1 MADEEL
7 YQDLV
12 FRATDNGSLDNIQK
26 KYQRVNNEL
35 KETEKLTSQ
44 ISKNTSK
51 TSTKSS
57 SKDMSD
63 AEFKAALNGLGASD
77 YAAANQRNEEKVMKN
92 LYGSSKKRGGGSNK
106 NDELDDAA
114 KASAARLDAVTKS
127 VQKLQKSLDFT
138 NLVFKVKALGMAFE
152 GAMNIAKSGTQI
164 VEENNL
170 FYNQLTNVSKE
181 YGEVEKSATR
191 YYERAIDYQ
200 NKLYEATH
208 LNRVENMK
216 SQGAFFQLFNAQGV
230 GEELSYQL
238 SESLAN
244 AAIDLSSLFN
254 IDYDE
259 MVAKL
264 KSGIIGNSRPLRELG
279 IDVTEGTMQGILDE
293 LGIDTTVEK
302 LTFAE
307 KEILRYMT
315 IVKQVGYAQGDFANT
330 FQQSANQI
338 RVFESELHTVGQM
351 VGAIFNKLLSNVMSV
366 ARGIIMAVEEI
377 LTALGSLIGVD
388 WSDTG
393 TTKPLASL
401 GEEVDDVATGIG
413 GATAAAKEFK
423 KQLMSF
429 DEIHNLTPPEK
440 SSGGGG
446 GGGAA
451 GLNGLLNSALTDELE
466 QWRSN
471 FDKIDDA
478 AKEIKD
484 NILKTLG
491 FTTDI
496 NGNLKWSAANFWDN
510 IGPWGRAIIRT
521 IQGILAFKIA
531 AKAISLYGTVQK
543 IFSFFTKNPLKG
555 SGLEVGLDSL
565 QKKASGVGERLSE
578 LWETMNNPGAGLD
591 AQVESATR
599 LFGVFAGAMEVLNGV
614 SALIGDIRD
623 VVQGTVD
630 AADMAP
636 AIILRI
642 GEAIAGV
649 VAVIS
654 ALSNTMNPIVTIIA
668 AIVGLV
674 AAIGAR
680 IIENNA
686 HAKAANSEWKQWK
699 EDIED
704 IHKANEKITEDMKA
718 QGEESGKLAQQSK
731 SELDY
736 YTALKSELDSI
747 VDKNGKIKD
756 GYQTRAQVIV
766 NELNNA
772 LGTNLK
778 IVDGEIQNYKELG
791 TKIDDIIKKKK
802 NEIFLN
808 AYADDYAKALK
819 EQNEKYGILTNSVN
833 KYNEALD
840 KSDYKTGV
848 STYNDL
854 KNKLKELGI
863 EYQETGDKLKDWK
876 GMQGELWS
884 QLNGVNSQFYIGADH
899 VGAYRQKLQDLGYS
913 EDEIQGKLKEFNQT
927 LSDAT
932 NNYDGYKEA
941 LNNVKTAQ
949 NEVNT
954 AQQNWQQNE
963 EIMIAYRDL
972 EAAVIENN
980 SAKITASEIA
990 LQNAYNSTKNVAEET
1005 ISASMKKVQEQKD
1018 FFIKVK
1024 KEQGEDITKIDTN
1037 FYDSQIK
1044 DLAENLR
1051 LQTKT
1056 VDKLSKDQIEAW
1068 KDLAKNSKDTYEE
1081 QISQLDDETQTLL
1094 NTLTGNVKAEQ
1105 PEYWNVWSEMAAN
1118 SKEKFKQNIQSL
1130 PQDEQTTLL
1139 AGISTVKGCE
1149 QATVEAYG
1157 QLSDAGKIEYLGK
1170 IKELPKEQRDKIL
1183 EMLGEFGKQEG
1194 TAGTAA
1200 KELAGT
1206 IQKAINGEELK
1217 IGDKQVTVEGKA
1229 IDEKIKSAIGTVT
1242 VPIKGEYKAHWQRVK
1257 NPYTEE
1263 YEYKYFAKGGR
1274 PAKGQ
1279 IFVAR
1284 EAGAELVGNIGGSTG
1299 VMNNIQIITA
1309 VAKGVSSAVANVLKA
1324 GFKIEMPQDN
1334 SVTNVQEELVNEIR
1348 TSNEYASQETKA
1360 ARPSVSSKYGF
1371 TTNANEYGT
1380 QGLAQ
1385 VLAAAVEYGMS
1396 NANVNVKVEAKTD
1409 TGVVLKQVSEAVGD
1423 YVNQTGQL
1431 PFAIPM

>member
-1 MADEEL
+1 MNDDELFQNIVINE
-7 YQDLV
+7 
-12 FRATDNGSLDNIQK
+12 TDNGTIDKINKKIEKQNQLIEKSNKSASKSNSNFRGITAVKGNAKDGIEYDKDLAKIFNDESLDKLQK
-26 KYQRVNNEL
+26 
-35 KETEKLTSQ
+35 TA
-44 ISKNTSK
+44 KNSVK
-51 TSTKSS
+51 KGAKSG
-57 SKDMSD
+57 KSD
-63 AEFKAALNGLGASD
+63 
-77 YAAANQRNEEKVMKN
+77 V
-92 LYGSSKKRGGGSNK
+92 
-106 NDELDDAA
+106 DDAA

-238 SESLAN
+238 SEWLSN
-244 AAIDLSSLFN
+244 ASIDLSSLFN

-338 RVFESELHTVGQM
+338 RVFESELQTVGQM

-429 DEIHNLTPPEK
+429 DEIHNLTPPDK

-451 GLNGLLNSALTDELE
+451 GLNGLLNSALTDEL
-466 QWRSN
+466 QKWQSN
-471 FDKIDDA
+471 FEKIDDE
-478 AKEIKD
+478 AKKIKD

-491 FTTDI
+491 FSKDI
-496 NGNLKWSAANFWDN
+496 NGNLKWSITDFWNN
-510 IGPWGRAIIRT
+510 IGGWGRNIIRALQ
-521 IQGILAFKIA
+521 IILAFKIG
-531 AKAISLYGTVQK
+531 AKIVELAGNIKK
-543 IFSFFTKNPLKG
+543 IMALLDGKMLKG
-555 SGLEVGLDSL
+555 SGLEVGIKMLGNTF
-565 QKKASGVGERLSE
+565 K
-578 LWETMNNPGAGLD
+578 
-591 AQVESATR
+591 ATR
-599 LFGVFAGAMEVLNGV
+599 ENFNQMIDDWAFGDWDKNGAATKFMTQLGGITSAIIGIVKLFQ
-614 SALIGDIRD
+614 D
-623 VVQGTVD
+623 VRAILDGTVE
-630 AADMAP
+630 AADMLP
-636 AIILRI
+636 AVILRI
-642 GEAIAGV
+642 TQAITGV
-649 VAVIS
+649 IAVITAVQAS
-654 ALSNTMNPIVTIIA
+654 ISPIVSILSLVVSIVTGIVASFVELGAEGNKEFTQLKNKINDA
-668 AIVGLV
+668 AEARKKYNE
-674 AAIGAR
+674 AA
-680 IIENNA
+680 
-686 HAKAANSEWKQWK
+686 K
-699 EDIED
+699 E
-704 IHKANEKITEDMKA
+704 TR
-718 QGEESGKLAQQSK
+718 ESTLKEIDEGKST
-731 SELDY
+731 LDY
-736 YTALKSELDSI
+736 YNRLKEELVTL
-747 VDKNGKIKD
+747 VDANGKIKT
-756 GYQTRAQVIV
+756 G
-766 NELNNA
+766 NEARVKFIMGELKTGLGVEYDLNGN
-772 LGTNLK
+772 
-778 IVDGEIQNYKELG
+778 
-791 TKIDDIIKKKK
+791 IIKQYDDYISNINKAIQAKK
-802 NEIFLN
+802 NEIYIN
-808 AYADDYAKALK
+808 AFQDDYTEALKRSKTATNDLSNASQNLQDIENSEKYKKAL
-819 EQNEKYGILTNSVN
+819 EKYGWLKDRLKEAGYEFKETGN
-833 KYNEALD
+833 KAEDFKKVCQLIQAGGTFGWI
-840 KSDYKTGV
+840 SDTDQGIK
-848 STYNDL
+848 DL
-854 KNKLKELGI
+854 KVD
-863 EYQETGDKLKDWK
+863 TDKLTTAWL
-876 GMQGELWS
+876 EVN
-884 QLNGVNSQFYIGADH
+884 NG
-899 VGAYRQKLQDLGYS
+899 
-913 EDEIQGKLKEFNQT
+913 
-927 LSDAT
+927 AT
-932 NNYDGYKEA
+932 NGMEDVLKTWDTAKTTFDDTSTSIINDSMLMTAYQN
-941 LNNVKTAQ
+941 LMTAQ
-949 NEVNT
+949 IKGDAAEIEQ
-954 AQQNWQQNE
+954 AQINLSNVYNQQS
-963 EIMIAYRDL
+963 D
-972 EAAVIENN
+972 
-980 SAKITASEIA
+980 
-990 LQNAYNSTKNVAEET
+990 KNVATIEQQMIDMIYSTNRFVEEN
-1005 ISASMKKVQEQKD
+1005 KKAG
-1018 FFIKVK
+1018 
-1024 KEQGEDITKIDTN
+1024 KEITKDQQDALDN
-1037 FYDSQIK
+1037 SVK
-1044 DLAENLR
+1044 NVAMSLR
-1051 LQTKT
+1051 EQTRNVETLTPKQ
-1056 VDKLSKDQIEAW
+1056 VQAW
-1068 KDLAKNSKDTYEE
+1068 KDLSTYSHDIYNE
-1081 QISQLDDETQTLL
+1081 QISQLDPETQLLL
-1094 NTLTGNVKAEQ
+1094 NTLTGNVKAE
-1105 PEYWNVWSEMAAN
+1105 EKTYWDAWSNMAVNA
-1118 SKEKFKQNIQSL
+1118 SDKFKEKISSI
-1130 PQDEQTTLL
+1130 PEEERTTLL
-1139 AGISTVKGCE
+1139 AGLTSVKGCE
-1149 QATVEAYG
+1149 QATIDAYG
-1157 QLSDAGKIEYLGK
+1157 QLSDKGKAAYIAK
-1170 IKELPKEQRDKIL
+1170 IANLPDTQKQNIL
-1183 EMLGEFGKQEG
+1183 AMLGEFRKQDGEAGKV
-1194 TAGTAA
+1194 AG
-1200 KELAGT
+1200 ELADT
-1206 IQKAINGEELK
+1206 IQKAIDGEELK
-1217 IGDKQVTVEGKA
+1217 IGDEQVNVDGNA
-1229 IDEKIKSAIGTVT
+1229 IDEKIKGAIGTVT
-1242 VPIKGEYKAHWQRVK
+1242 VPIKGKYQATWHWVPKQDGSG
-1257 NPYTEE
+1257 E
-1263 YEYKYFAKGGR
+1263 YEQRYFARGGR
-1274 PAKGQ
+1274 PQKGQ
-1279 IFVAR
+1279 IFIAR

-1348 TSNEYASQETKA
+1348 TSNEYASQEIKA

>member
-429 DEIHNLTPPEK
+429 DEIHNITPPDSG

-446 GGGAA
+446 GVGG
-451 GLNGLLNSALTDELE
+451 LSGLLNSDLSNAIKDWE
-466 QWRSN
+466 SN
-471 FDKIDDA
+471 FNKIDDE
-478 AKEIKD
+478 AKRIKD

-491 FTTDI
+491 FTKDI
-496 NGNLKWSAANFWDN
+496 NGNLKWSITDFWNN
-510 IGPWGRAIIRT
+510 IGVWGQNIIRV
-521 IQGILAFKIA
+521 IQAILAFKIG
-531 AKAISLYGTVQK
+531 AKIVEMAGNVKKVIGLLNGN
-543 IFSFFTKNPLKG
+543 IIEG
-555 SGLEVGLDSL
+555 SGLQVGIQMLGNFFKNTKDNLQTLIKGWREGTENAGGSLAKLSMQIIGVASAAQGVWSVLDDIKL
-565 QKKASGVGERLSE
+565 I
-578 LWETMNNPGAGLD
+578 LD
-591 AQVESATR
+591 
-599 LFGVFAGAMEVLNGV
+599 
-614 SALIGDIRD
+614 
-623 VVQGTVD
+623 GTVN
-630 AADMAP
+630 AADILP

-642 GEAIAGV
+642 TQAITGALTAIMAVSKNMSPLLTVVSALASVVTGIIAGV
-649 VAVIS
+649 IESNAKEHQS
-654 ALSNTMNPIVTIIA
+654 FNALKKEVEA
-668 AIVGLV
+668 ATE
-674 AAIGAR
+674 AR
-680 IIENNA
+680 
-686 HAKAANSEWKQWK
+686 KKY
-699 EDIED
+699 
-704 IHKANEKITEDMKA
+704 NEEAQKTRESTITEVNE
-718 QGEESGKLAQQSK
+718 GESSILYYKKLK
-731 SELDY
+731 DELMN
-736 YTALKSELDSI
+736 L
-747 VDKNGKIKD
+747 VDANGKIKE
-756 GYQTRAQVIV
+756 GNEGRVKFILGELQTGLGLEYTLNGNIIKQYDEYIGKIDKAIQKKKEEIYINAFQDDYTKAMKRSTTAA
-766 NELNNA
+766 NELSNATQAMQKVENSEEYKKAIEKYDWLKGRLKEAGYEFKETGNKAEDFKKICQLIQQGGTFGWISDTDQGIKDLKVDVDKLTSAWWEVNNGA
-772 LGTNLK
+772 TNGMEDTLK
-778 IVDGEIQNYKELG
+778 TFEEAKKTHTDCTQSIINDNSLMAAYDQLMTAQMTGDAKEIEAAQINLSKAYTEQSGQNVATVEQQVVDMIASTNRWVDEQKKAGKEVN
-791 TKIDDIIKKKK
+791 DDQK
-802 NEIFLN
+802 
-808 AYADDYAKALK
+808 KALD
-819 EQNEKYGILTNSVN
+819 EGI
-833 KYNEALD
+833 
-840 KSDYKTGV
+840 
-848 STYNDL
+848 
-854 KNKLKELGI
+854 
-863 EYQETGDKLKDWK
+863 
-876 GMQGELWS
+876 
-884 QLNGVNSQFYIGADH
+884 
-899 VGAYRQKLQDLGYS
+899 
-913 EDEIQGKLKEFNQT
+913 
-927 LSDAT
+927 
-932 NNYDGYKEA
+932 
-941 LNNVKTAQ
+941 
-949 NEVNT
+949 
-954 AQQNWQQNE
+954 
-963 EIMIAYRDL
+963 
-972 EAAVIENN
+972 
-980 SAKITASEIA
+980 
-990 LQNAYNSTKNVAEET
+990 KNVAY
-1005 ISASMKKVQEQKD
+1005 ALREQ
-1018 FFIKVK
+1018 
-1024 KEQGEDITKIDTN
+1024 
-1037 FYDSQIK
+1037 
-1044 DLAENLR
+1044 A
-1051 LQTKT
+1051 KT
-1056 VDKLSKDQIEAW
+1056 VKQFTPEQVNAW
-1068 KDLAKNSKDTYEE
+1068 KALSENSHDIYNE
-1081 QISQLDDETQTLL
+1081 QISQLDPETQLLL
-1094 NTLTGNVKAEQ
+1094 NTLTGNVKAE
-1105 PEYWNVWSEMAAN
+1105 EKTYWDAWSNMAVNA
-1118 SKEKFKQNIQSL
+1118 SDKFKEKISSI
-1130 PQDEQTTLL
+1130 PEEERTTLL
-1139 AGISTVKGCE
+1139 AGLTSVKGCE
-1149 QATVEAYG
+1149 QATIDAYG
-1157 QLSDAGKIEYLGK
+1157 QLSDKGKAAYIAK
-1170 IKELPKEQRDKIL
+1170 IANLPDTQKQNIL
-1183 EMLGEFGKQEG
+1183 QMLGEFRKQDGEAGKV
-1194 TAGTAA
+1194 AG
-1200 KELAGT
+1200 ELADT
-1206 IQKAINGEELK
+1206 IQKAIDGEELK
-1217 IGDKQVTVEGKA
+1217 IGDEQVNVDGNA
-1229 IDEKIKSAIGTVT
+1229 IDDKIKSAIGTVT
-1242 VPIKGEYKAHWQRVK
+1242 VPIKGKYQATWHWVPKQDGSG
-1257 NPYTEE
+1257 E
-1263 YEYKYFAKGGR
+1263 YEQRYFARGGR
-1274 PAKGQ
+1274 PQKGQ
-1279 IFVAR
+1279 IFIAR

-1299 VMNNIQIITA
+1299 VMNNMQIITA
-1309 VAKGVSSAVANVLKA
+1309 VAKGVSSAVANVLHD
-1324 GFKIEMPQDN
+1324 GFTVSIPQDN
-1334 SVTNVQEELVNEIR
+1334 TVSNVQEQLVNEMRI
-1348 TSNEYASQETKA
+1348 SNEYASQEFKQ

-1371 TTNANEYGT
+1371 TTSGVVGSGT
-1380 QGLAQ
+1380 QGLVQMLAQ
-1385 VLAAAVEYGMS
+1385 AVEYGMN
-1396 NANVNVKVEAKTD
+1396 NANVNVNIEATTD
-1409 TGVVLKQVSEAVGD
+1409 TGVVIKQVSEAMND